1 LPETS
6 IPRPSDGLSWT
17 LQEKKMGFEDRDY
30 YREAPRGLA
39 LKPTSAVSILI
50 IANVVIWLAQVAF
63 ISQGFIEKHFACH
76 PMDVFEHHE
85 WWQILTANFLHAPD
99 KFGHILFNMLCLF
112 IFGRELESTIGRRD
126 FLVFYICAGTAA
138 ILAEALIDY
147 STGTRGAVILGASG
161 AVMGTVVLFTLF
173 SPQRPLYPLG
183 LPIPIQAWLLCTI
196 FVLLDLSGALG
207 GAQGIAHWAH
217 LGGAAFA
224 VVYKLLDL
232 RWDTLRSRWNG
243 LSRSL
248 RWRTPRKRIPR
259 LREPEPSLVQSP
271 PRPRRQAHDSVSAR
285 IDEIL
290 EKISRSGRESL
301 SEEELEFLLRNSGR
315 YRSEG

>member
-1 LPETS
+1 
-6 IPRPSDGLSWT
+6 
-17 LQEKKMGFEDRDY
+17 MGFEDRDY

-39 LKPTSAVSILI
+39 LKPTSAVSFLI
-50 IANVVIWLAQVAF
+50 TANVVIWLAQVAF

-76 PMDVFEHHE
+76 PMDVFERYE

-99 KFGHILFNMLCLF
+99 KFGHILGNMLFLF
-112 IFGRELESTIGRRD
+112 FFGRELESMYGRRD
-126 FLVFYICAGTAA
+126 FLIFYISAGTVA

-147 STGTRGAVILGASG
+147 STGSRGAVILGASG

-173 SPQRPLYPLG
+173 FPQRQIYLG
-183 LPIPIQAWLLCTI
+183 LLIPIQAWLLCAI
-196 FVLLDLSGALG
+196 YVLLDLSGALG
-207 GAQGIAHWAH
+207 GAQGIAYWAH

-232 RWDTLRSRWNG
+232 RCDTLRSRWNG
-243 LSRSL
+243 LFRSL

-259 LREPEPSLVQSP
+259 LREPEPASVQSP
-271 PRPRRQAHDSVSAR
+271 PRPRRQAHDPVSAR

-290 EKISRSGRESL
+290 EKISRSGRDSL